1 MIELL
6 FPCPIGLYPLNRK
19 LTKKETSYLKNLEM
33 ENNTGNL
40 IGVSGN
46 VLEDNKVKFL
56 KQFIEDSLK
65 EFAKETY
72 DYNTDKVQ
80 LSITKSWVNKT
91 KQGEYHHMHAHQNSI
106 IAGVFYFEG
115 NDNDVIEFYDS
126 SNWLGLDRLAVEINN
141 FNWFNSKSWSFP
153 AEVGTLLLFPS
164 KLAHAVPIVKGKK
177 DRYSL
182 SFNTFFKGEL
192 GQFKTDTLYIK

>member
-6 FPCPIGLYPLNRK
+6 FPCPIGLYSLNRN
-19 LTKKETSYLKNLEM
+19 LTKTETSYLKNLEM
-33 ENNTGNL
+33 EKNEGNV
-40 IGVSGN
+40 IGVSRN
-46 VLEDNKVKFL
+46 VLENNKVKSL

-65 EFAKETY
+65 EFCKETF

-80 LSITKSWVNKT
+80 MCITNSWVNKT

-153 AEVGTLLLFPS
+153 AKVGTLLLFPS
-164 KLAHAVPIVKGKK
+164 KLGHAVPIVKEKK

-192 GQFKTDTLYIK
+192 GQFNTDILNV